1 MQTITLKDMMTQLWS
16 GKECDLTYVTA
27 DLTRNKGGDIKEYKG
42 VKLNLSNNTNSSLKD
57 PDYEAK
63 PKQQSVQINIVLQ
76 SNDIRTLYIVGIT
89 KFNGKQVLR

>member
-1 MQTITLKDMMTQLWS
+1 MQTITLKDMMAELWN
-16 GKECDLTYVTA
+16 GKECDLTYITC

-57 PDYEAK
+57 TEYQAK
-63 PKQQSVQINIVLQ
+63 PKQQSVQLNIVLQ
-76 SNDIRTLYIVGIT
+76 SNEIRTIYIVGIT